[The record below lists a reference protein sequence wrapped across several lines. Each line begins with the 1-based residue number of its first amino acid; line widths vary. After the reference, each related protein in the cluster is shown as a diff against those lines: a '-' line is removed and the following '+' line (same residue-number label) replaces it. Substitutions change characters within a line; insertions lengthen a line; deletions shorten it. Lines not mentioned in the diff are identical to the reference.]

1 MLQDDALHRATT
13 SQANLMSGKI
23 DRPFAFSESM
33 DVKVGK
39 FRAQAEPKS
48 GAHAVTSKPAGHR
61 MNGGPASTRWR
72 GHH

>member
-33 DVKVGK
+33 DVKAGK
-39 FRAQAEPKS
+39 FRAAEPKS

-61 MNGGPASTRWR
+61 MNGGPASAR
-72 GHH
+72 GRGRH